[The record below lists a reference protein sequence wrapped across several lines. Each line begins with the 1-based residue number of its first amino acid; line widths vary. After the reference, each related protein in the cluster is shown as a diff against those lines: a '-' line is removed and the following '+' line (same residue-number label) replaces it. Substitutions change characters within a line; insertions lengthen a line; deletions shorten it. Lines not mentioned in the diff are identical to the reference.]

1 MADFFKRPKPLV
13 LISMDG
19 VGIAPQSPGNAVMLA
34 DTKNLDKYWPLY
46 PHTTLEAS
54 QLNVGLPSGT
64 DGNSEVGHM
73 AMGAGRVIFQNL
85 PRIDNSIA
93 MGDFFRNPTI
103 IEAFDHAKTNGGN
116 VHFMGLIGSGSV
128 HASVPHLKALLK
140 FALEQKVDGDRVY
153 LHAFTD
159 GRDSAP
165 TESLELLDDIESFMH
180 QKRVGKLASVMGRAF
195 AMDRNRN
202 WKRTKI
208 AYDALVEGIG
218 TKTKNWK
225 KSIQESHKKEVLDE
239 YIDPLLIE
247 IDGKDIVSIK
257 ANDTVIFFNFRPDRA
272 VQLTMAF
279 EDKNFR
285 GFDRPLIKNLYFA
298 GMNDYENGFP
308 THQMFPPE
316 KVLTPLG
323 RALSDA
329 GLKQLRIAESEKF
342 PHVTYFFNGQNKEI
356 MPGETWME
364 IPSPKDVATY
374 DEEPEMSQK
383 WVAKTV
389 VEKIEEEKFDF
400 ILVNFAGPDMV
411 AHTGNIPATVIAM
424 NACDEA
430 IGMIVDATLKKD
442 GAIII
447 TADHGNAEEMLD
459 LRTGKMDT
467 KHSTNPVPAIII
479 KKGLGPKEIP
489 VGGLADIAPTILRL
503 LGIPQPAEMT
513 GRDLLS

>member
-19 VGIAPQSPGNAVMLA
+19 VGVAPQGPGNAVMLA
-34 DTKNLDKYWPLY
+34 DTINLDKYWPLY
-46 PHTTLEAS
+46 PHTYLEAS
-54 QLNVGLPSGT
+54 QLSVGLPSGT

-93 MGDFFRNPTI
+93 MGDFFKSPTI
-103 IEAFDHAKTNGGN
+103 IEAFNHAKENKGN
-116 VHFMGLIGSGSV
+116 IHLMGLVGSGTV
-128 HASVPHLKALLK
+128 HASVQHLKALLR
-140 FALEQKVDGDRVY
+140 FGLEQKVDADTVY
-153 LHAFTD
+153 VHAFTD
-159 GRDSAP
+159 GRDSSP
-165 TESLELLDDIESFMH
+165 TESLELLDEIESFMH
-180 QKRVGKLASVMGRAF
+180 QKKIGKFASIIGRAY

-202 WKRTKI
+202 WKKTKI
-208 AYDALVEGIG
+208 AYDALVNGTGI
-218 TKTKNWK
+218 KTKNWK
-225 KSIQESHKKEVLDE
+225 KAIEESHKKEITDE
-239 YIDPLLIE
+239 YIDPIVIE
-247 IDGKDIVSIK
+247 VNGKDIVTIK
-257 ANDTVIFFNFRPDRA
+257 ENDAVIFFNFRPDRA

-285 GFDRPLIKNLYFA
+285 GFERPFIKKLYFA

-308 THQMFPPE
+308 THQIFPPD
-316 KVLTPLG
+316 KVLRPLG
-323 RALSDA
+323 RTLSDA
-329 GLKQLRIAESEKF
+329 GLLQLRIAESEKF
-342 PHVTYFFNGQNKEI
+342 PHVTYFFNGQDKEI

-364 IPSPKDVATY
+364 IPSPKDVTTY
-374 DEEPEMSQK
+374 DEKPEMSQK
-383 WVAKTV
+383 WVAKV
-389 VEKIEEEKFDF
+389 VIEKIEEGTFDF

-411 AHTGNIPATVIAM
+411 AHTGNIEATVTAM
-424 NACDEA
+424 NVCDEA
-430 IGMIVDATLKKD
+430 VGMIVDKVLEKD
-442 GAIII
+442 GAVII

-479 KKGLGPKEIP
+479 KKGLEAKEVP
-489 VGGLADIAPTILRL
+489 VGGLADIAPTILGL